1 LFARRE
7 TIKRSNNQGRHTA
20 KRRSGHLSDDV
31 LVWQGAK
38 CSTDRGNHP
47 TKENLYDASG
57 PIAGV
62 DSRTAMDGAEP
73 KLKEE
78 NAKDVLNA

>member
-1 LFARRE
+1 V
-7 TIKRSNNQGRHTA
+7 KGSNNPRRHTE
-20 KRRSGHLSDDV
+20 RRSGHLSDDV

-47 TKENLYDASG
+47 TRKNLYDASG

-78 NAKDVLNA
+78 NAKDFLNA